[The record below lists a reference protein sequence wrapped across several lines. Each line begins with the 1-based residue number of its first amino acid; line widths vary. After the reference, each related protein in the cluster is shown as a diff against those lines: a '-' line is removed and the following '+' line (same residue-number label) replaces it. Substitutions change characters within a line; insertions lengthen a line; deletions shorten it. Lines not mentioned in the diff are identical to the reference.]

1 MRRINFVYFL
11 LPIILLGCS
20 KLKNNTHVTGEDE
33 IIHFHEIATSISLDS
48 SYHYLEKAKK
58 LILLKNNISDSL
70 KAENNFLLGLNFKE
84 RGVLD
89 SAAFYFYNAT
99 EFVNDSIYYPRQRDY
114 YERAWNT
121 FASLEKY
128 GDCFTISNKFKS
140 LLNKEKQHKDL
151 TWAYYFEESI
161 YTKLKQYDKS
171 LQINK
176 LRLQL
181 AKEKDTTNILS
192 AILDQAD
199 YKYYYLNDKKGAFQI
214 MDSLI
219 NIEKD
224 LSDNQKSFIYGEYG
238 VYAFWEGD
246 YQKALQ
252 DYQKSLQFFQKLEDP
267 FNKVN
272 RLAIKYNNIA
282 EVCIKLKQYDTARVY
297 LDSVGLLGIHTIERR
312 LQKSF
317 FDYHLQLASLT
328 NKNINEVTRYI
339 DTIYKHQDLVYSDKF
354 SHELVA
360 LSKANINEKKLIK
373 ENQEIEIKSIKLKS
387 RLILVIILTVLLII
401 IGYLF
406 LLNRKQKFEQ
416 QNLQMQQRLLRA
428 QMNPHFTFNTL
439 YAIQNLLKDDP
450 EQSKKYLLKFS
461 RLLRLIL
468 ENSLSNYV
476 SIEDELESLKK
487 YMDLQLLRFPDKFD
501 YDILLNEIDEED
513 EISIPPM
520 LIQPFV
526 ENSIEHGFKHI
537 DYKGKINIT
546 LTLAGKYVHCVI
558 EDNGFGITTEKSEVK
573 QSTSLNLISD
583 FIKKSTKKGVEIID
597 KKNNDNNESGVIIQF
612 LIPIN

>member
-1 MRRINFVYFL
+1 MHGINSIYFL
-11 LPIILLGCS
+11 LPFILLGCS
-20 KLKNNTHVTGEDE
+20 KLENNTQLTSEDE
-33 IIHFHEIATSISLDS
+33 IVHLHEKSKITSLDS
-48 SYHYLEKAKK
+48 SYHYLKKAKN
-58 LILLKNNISDSL
+58 IIRLKNDISDSI
-70 KAENNFLLGLNFKE
+70 KAETNFLLGLNFRE

-89 SAAFYFYNAT
+89 SAAIYFYNTT
-99 EFVNDSIYYPRQRDY
+99 EFVNDSIYNPRQSEY

-121 FASLEKY
+121 YASLEKY
-128 GDCFTISNKFKS
+128 GDCITISNKFKS

-161 YTKLKQYDKS
+161 YNKLKQYDKA

-181 AKEKDTTNILS
+181 AKEKDTTSILS
-192 AILDQAD
+192 ALLDQAD
-199 YKYYYLNDKKGAFQI
+199 YKYYYLKDKEGAFQI

-219 NIEKD
+219 NNEKN

-246 YQKALQ
+246 YQKSLN
-252 DYQKSLQFFQKLEDP
+252 DYQKALYYFQKLEDP

-282 EVCIKLKQYDTARVY
+282 EVCIKLKQYDKAKSY

-339 DTIYKHQDLVYSDKF
+339 DTIYKHQDQVYSDKF
-354 SHELVA
+354 NNELVA
-360 LSKANINEKKLIK
+360 LTKANINEKKLIK
-373 ENQEIEIKSIKLKS
+373 ENQEIEINSIKLKS

-406 LLNRKQKFEQ
+406 YLNRKSNFEK
-416 QNLQMQQRLLRA
+416 QNLQMQQRLLRS

-439 YAIQNLLKDDP
+439 YAIQNLLKNDP

-487 YMDLQLLRFPDKFD
+487 YMDLQLLRFPDKFE
-501 YDILLNEIDEED
+501 YEIQLNDIDEDD
-513 EISIPPM
+513 EIAIPPM

-537 DYKGKINIT
+537 NYKGKINIT
-546 LTLAGKYVHCVI
+546 LTLAGKYINCTI
-558 EDNGFGITTEKSEVK
+558 EDNGFGITKEKSDVK
-573 QSTSLNLISD
+573 QSTSLLLISD
-583 FIKKSTKKGVEIID
+583 FIKKSTKKKVEIID
-597 KKNNDNNESGVIIQF
+597 KKNKYNEESGVIIQF